1 MCDLIKI
8 MILQMQN
15 EKLLSHLLE
24 LGCPGFDMSLGRSN
38 MKLRIELWVCSI
50 ITSKKGNW
58 SMVNSVTNK

>member
-15 EKLLSHLLE
+15 EKLSSHSIE

-38 MKLRIELWVCSI
+38 MKLRIEL
-50 ITSKKGNW
+50 
-58 SMVNSVTNK
+58 